1 MVLRIKL
8 LVKDAQIVTKS
19 GILEKALPGEEWMVD
34 KGFPLIGKRRL

>member
-1 MVLRIKL
+1 MIQRIKL

-34 KGFPLIGKRRL
+34 KGFPLIGERNI